1 MRISDWSSDVF
12 SSDLRDRRW
21 RRRERTSQR
30 ERSKEQTFFQNV
42 IGSARGTNIGHR
54 FATATMCVWKASAKI
69 CRRGMMHLLP
79 AAFSSARA
87 AHCQPPMTLAF
98 ARVRSEEHTSAL
110 QSLMRSSYAVL
121 CLQKKQHISK

>member
-54 FATATMCVWKASAKI
+54 FATATMGVWKASAKI
-69 CRRGMMHLLP
+69 CRRGMMHLLDRK
-79 AAFSSARA
+79 SVVSGKSVSV
-87 AHCQPPMTLAF
+87 
-98 ARVRSEEHTSAL
+98 RVDRGGGRDIKT
-110 QSLMRSSYAVL
+110 
-121 CLQKKQHISK
+121 KKKM